1 MQREEWER
9 GEIFIYLP
17 MVNHFHLSFPL
28 IKPRGVWQGLDET
41 SRGRASSEGLD
52 WTDAKV
58 SPRPEIPAFCDNTD
72 IPTFTV
78 SPVATLV
85 SKNLANGSRTMSQT
99 LLLYFSELQT
109 LPDQLE
115 VSKLMSFRSSKH
127 RWQCSGSVVS
137 CSPPGS
143 SGHGIL
149 QARILEWVAMP
160 SSGGSS
166 QPRDETRVSYVSC
179 NAGRFFT
186 S

>member
-41 SRGRASSEGLD
+41 SRWRASSEGLD

-127 RWQCSGSVVS
+127 RRQSHPLLPLAHHHTLHAV
-137 CSPPGS
+137 
-143 SGHGIL
+143 
-149 QARILEWVAMP
+149 P
-160 SSGGSS
+160 SSRGARLSH
-166 QPRDETRVSYVSC
+166 QPHHCLAEGTGNSIPSLTTVIRTPRSLH
-179 NAGRFFT
+179 FT
-186 S
+186 